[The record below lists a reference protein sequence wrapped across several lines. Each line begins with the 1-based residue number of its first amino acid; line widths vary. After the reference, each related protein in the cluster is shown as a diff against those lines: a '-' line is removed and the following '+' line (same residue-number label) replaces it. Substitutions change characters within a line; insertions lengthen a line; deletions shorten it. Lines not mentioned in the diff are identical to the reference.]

1 MRDIDRTLDEALS
14 AEERDLLRRIGEE
27 PGYFSQALSILSGR
41 TGWVSGVLMV
51 VQGIAFVAGV
61 WAAWRFFEAP
71 DVLTAL
77 RWGLP
82 AAVLLLMSLIMKMA
96 MWPTIHARQLQLQ
109 LKRLEVLLVHDR

>member
-27 PGYFSQALSILSGR
+27 PGYFSQALSIFGGR

-51 VQGIAFVAGV
+51 VQGIAFVVGV
-61 WAAWRFFEAP
+61 WAAWRFFDAA
-71 DVLTAL
+71 DVLSAL